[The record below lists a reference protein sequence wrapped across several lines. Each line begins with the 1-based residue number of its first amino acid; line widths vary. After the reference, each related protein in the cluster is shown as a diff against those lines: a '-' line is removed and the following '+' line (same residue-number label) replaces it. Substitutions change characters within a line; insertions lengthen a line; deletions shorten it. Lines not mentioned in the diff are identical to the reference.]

1 MRNITAIL
9 GILLTMFVFTQSLA
23 VAQTDKVKFDKQT
36 YNLESADKKNN
47 EYNYYLK
54 GETPE
59 NWHSKITLTNFPDLT
74 NATEAAAEL
83 AHKIQEENHGASV
96 LVYPDAA
103 MIGLISFPASKDYYE
118 YNTILFQPA
127 KTKGLDK
134 FKYAKRF
141 YSSENNG
148 QEGARKAAI
157 EFAEKNNTKYME
169 MVSKEAPKYKV
180 D

>member
-1 MRNITAIL
+1 MKKFLIL
-9 GILLTMFVFTQSLA
+9 FLMLLTSLSGEA
-23 VAQTDKVKFDKQT
+23 MENKIKFDKQT
-36 YNLESADKKNN
+36 YNLESSEKNNN

-54 GETPE
+54 DETPD
-59 NWHSKITLTNFPDLT
+59 NWHSRITVANFPDLT
-74 NATEAAAEL
+74 NSTEAAAEL

-103 MIGLISFPASKDYYE
+103 MIGLITFPASKDFYE
-118 YNTILFQPA
+118 YNTIIFQPA

-141 YSSENNG
+141 YASENNG

-157 EFAEKNNTKYME
+157 EFAEKYNTKYME
-169 MVSKEAPKYKV
+169 MVNKEAPKYKV